1 MEQPSLTSRLTRKS
15 LKSQLRREKVFAKTE
30 FKVGQLVRSKLTED
44 IGRAIDVEPDYYG
57 ARQAF
62 KVYGAEKGQAIRP
75 GSENGIGPTKHGIR
89 DRVMVK
95 WYTAY
100 KYPTEYAEWVDGE
113 DLLLLDDGYAA

>member
-1 MEQPSLTSRLTRKS
+1 MEQPSLTSRLTRKF

-113 DLLLLDDGYAA
+113 DLLLLDDDYAV

>member
-1 MEQPSLTSRLTRKS
+1 MMLE
-15 LKSQLRREKVFAKTE
+15 KTE

-62 KVYGAEKGQAIRP
+62 KVYDAQPGQAIRP

-113 DLLLLDDGYAA
+113 DLLLLDDDYAV

>member
-1 MEQPSLTSRLTRKS
+1 MLE
-15 LKSQLRREKVFAKTE
+15 KTE

-75 GSENGIGPTKHGIR
+75 GSENGIGPTKDGIS
-89 DRVMVK
+89 DRVKVLSLIHISE
-95 WYTAY
+95 
-100 KYPTEYAEWVDGE
+100 PTRPY
-113 DLLLLDDGYAA
+113 

>member
-1 MEQPSLTSRLTRKS
+1 M
-15 LKSQLRREKVFAKTE
+15 FAKTE

-62 KVYGAEKGQAIRP
+62 KVYDAQPGQAIRP

-113 DLLLLDDGYAA
+113 DLLLLDDDYAV

>member
-1 MEQPSLTSRLTRKS
+1 M
-15 LKSQLRREKVFAKTE
+15 KTDFE
-30 FKVGQLVRSKLTED
+30 VGQLVRGPSED
-44 IGRAIDVEPDYYG
+44 IGRVVAVDRDYYG

-62 KVYGAEKGQAIRP
+62 KVYGAQPGQVIRP

-100 KYPTEYAEWVDGE
+100 NYPTVEHPEWVDGQ
-113 DLLLLDDGYAA
+113 DLILLEPEEESEE

>member
-1 MEQPSLTSRLTRKS
+1 M
-15 LKSQLRREKVFAKTE
+15 FAKTE
-30 FKVGQLVRSKLTED
+30 FKVGQLVKSKLTKD

-62 KVYGAEKGQAIRP
+62 KVYGAQPGQAIRP

-100 KYPTEYAEWVDGE
+100 NYPMEYAEWVDGE
-113 DLLLLDDGYAA
+113 DLLLLDDGYAV